1 MEKQIINNFLRVAF
15 GTVMVVGVLAV
26 NGCIFGTTNGNGNGE
41 PPPGLDSPGG
51 VVEYIEDAY
60 TTRDIEDYKECLSS
74 NFTFY
79 FNPLDVGKPVGD
91 FTIPP
96 SWGYD
101 TEVQVIENM
110 FDQAYSIDIELV
122 SKQVGDP
129 EPNDDKYTAYNV
141 QITLTVMIDATNG
154 FIADGFVD
162 FEFESYN
169 GEKGEKLWRVINW
182 WDKTHA

>member
-15 GTVMVVGVLAV
+15 GTVIIVAVLAV

-91 FTIPP
+91 YIIED

-101 TEVQVIENM
+101 DEISAIENM
-110 FDQAYSIDIELV
+110 FDQAYDIDIELV
-122 SKQVGDP
+122 SEQVGDP

-141 QITLTVMIDATNG
+141 QITLLVMVDATNG
-154 FIADGFVD
+154 FRANGFVD

-169 GEKGEKLWRVINW
+169 GEKGEKLWRVLNW
-182 WDKTHA
+182 WDKTQA

>member
-1 MEKQIINNFLRVAF
+1 MEKQIINNSLRAAF
-15 GTVMVVGVLAV
+15 GTVVVVGVLAV
-26 NGCIFGTTNGNGNGE
+26 NGCIFGT
-41 PPPGLDSPGG
+41 PPPEDDKTRAGLGSPAG

-60 TTRDIEDYKECLSS
+60 IARNIEDYKKCLST

-79 FNPLDVGKPVGD
+79 FNEIDVGKEVGD
-91 FTIPP
+91 FTIPE

-110 FDQAYSIDIELV
+110 FDQAYDIDIDLV
-122 SKQVGDP
+122 SETVGDP
-129 EPNDDKYTAYNV
+129 EPNDDTYTAYNV
-141 QITLTVMIDATNG
+141 QIRLTVMIDATNG

-182 WDKTHA
+182 WDKTHS